1 MKRRIVN
8 NRIIWAIARKDWKEV
23 RQNGMAWKPML
34 VLPLIICVLLPV
46 IIILGPTLF
55 HMSMDS
61 LTKGQ
66 DIKSMATSLPPV
78 VQEQVAGMN
87 DQQLMIYFILA
98 FTLAP
103 MFLILPIMTA
113 SIIGSDSFV
122 GEKERK
128 TMESLLYTPATEREL
143 FLGKMLAA
151 VIPAVLVS
159 WITFVVYSVILNLLG
174 GPVMGRVWFPT
185 PTWWPLILWLT
196 PAVAVMGMLG
206 AVLVSSR
213 VNTFMEAY
221 QTTGLLVLP
230 VILLLVAQV
239 GGVIYLSVGTT
250 IIVGL
255 VIWLVDAA
263 FLWGSLKIFSR
274 AALMSSGRA

>member
-1 MKRRIVN
+1 MNR
-8 NRIIWAIARKDWKEV
+8 RIIWAIARKDWREV

-34 VLPLIICVLLPV
+34 ILPLIICVLLPV

-55 HMSMDS
+55 NIPMSS

-66 DIKSMATSLPPV
+66 DIKSLVMSLPPA
-78 VQEQVAGMN
+78 VQEQVGGMT
-87 DQQLMIYFILA
+87 DHQLMIYFILA

-128 TMESLLYTPATEREL
+128 TMESLLYTPATERDL

-151 VIPAVLVS
+151 VVPAVLVS
-159 WITFVVYSVILNLLG
+159 WITFIVYTVILNVLG

-185 PTWWPLILWLT
+185 PTWWPLILWVT

-213 VNTFMEAY
+213 VSTFMEAY
-221 QTTGLLVLP
+221 QATGLLVLP

-263 FLWGSLKIFSR
+263 FLWFSLKIFSR
-274 AALMSSGRA
+274 AALMGSAKA

>member
-1 MKRRIVN
+1 MNR
-8 NRIIWAIARKDWKEV
+8 RIIWAIARKDWKEV

-34 VLPLIICVLLPV
+34 ILPLIICVILPV

-55 HMSMDS
+55 NMPLNS

-66 DIKSMATSLPPV
+66 DIKSLLTSLPPA
-78 VQEQVAGMN
+78 VQDQVAGMN

-128 TMESLLYTPATEREL
+128 TMESLLYTPATDREL
-143 FLGKMLAA
+143 FLGKMLAS
-151 VIPAVLVS
+151 VVPAVLVS
-159 WITFVVYSVILNLLG
+159 WITFVIYSLILNILG
-174 GPVMGRVWFPT
+174 GSIMGRIWFPT
-185 PTWWPLILWLT
+185 PTWWPLILWVT

-213 VNTFMEAY
+213 VSTFMEAY

-263 FLWGSLKIFSR
+263 FLWFSLKIFSR
-274 AALMSSGRA
+274 AALMSTGKA

>member
-1 MKRRIVN
+1 VN
-8 NRIIWAIARKDWKEV
+8 RRIIWAIARKDWKEV

-34 VLPLIICVLLPV
+34 ILPLIICVLLPAL
-46 IIILGPTLF
+46 IILGPTLF
-55 HMSMDS
+55 NMPVSS

-66 DIKSMATSLPPV
+66 DIQSLVSSLPPV
-78 VQEQVAGMN
+78 VQEQVAGMTEH
-87 DQQLMIYFILA
+87 QLMIYFLLA

-143 FLGKMLAA
+143 FLGKMLAS
-151 VIPAVLVS
+151 VVPAVLVS
-159 WITFVVYSVILNLLG
+159 WITFAVYTIILNVLG
-174 GPVMGRVWFPT
+174 GPIMGGVWFPT
-185 PTWWPLILWLT
+185 PTWWPLILWVT
-196 PAVAVMGMLG
+196 PAVSVLGMLG

-221 QTTGLLVLP
+221 QATGLLVLP

-250 IIVGL
+250 LVVGL
-255 VIWLVDAA
+255 VIWLIDAA
-263 FLWGSLKIFSR
+263 LLWGSLKIFSR
-274 AALMSSGRA
+274 AALMGEAKA

>member
-1 MKRRIVN
+1 MNWRVIR
-8 NRIIWAIARKDWKEV
+8 AIAGKDWKEV
-23 RQNGMAWKPML
+23 RQNRMAWMPML
-34 VLPLIICVLLPV
+34 VLPIMFCVILPLLFIVAPTALNIPV
-46 IIILGPTLF
+46 
-55 HMSMDS
+55 DS

-66 DIKSMATSLPPV
+66 DIETLLASLPPA

-87 DQQLMIYFILA
+87 EHQTLIYFILA
-98 FTLAP
+98 FTFAP

-128 TMESLLYTPATEREL
+128 TMESLLYTPATDRDL
-143 FLGKMLAA
+143 FLGKILAA
-151 VIPAVLVS
+151 IIPALLVS
-159 WITFVVYSVILNLLG
+159 WLSFALYTLILNVFG
-174 GPVMGRVWFPT
+174 GPIMGRLWFPT
-185 PTWWPLILWLT
+185 ATWWPLILWVT
-196 PAVAVMGMLG
+196 PAMSVMGILG
-206 AVLVSSR
+206 AVLVSAR

-221 QTTGLLVLP
+221 QTTGFLVLP

-255 VIWLVDAA
+255 VIWLIDAA
-263 FLWGSLKIFSR
+263 LLWGSLRIFSR
-274 AALMSSGRA
+274 AALMGGSKA